1 MEMIVKQ
8 VSKTKLLLA
17 LLAFTFLTSNC
28 GKRSNN
34 QFAKV
39 EIVPEEPIVINA
51 DLELGDLTCGK
62 PWYYARYK
70 ITNGSD
76 QPIVFVAVK
85 SEITGFKDGKIT
97 TATVDVTDLD
107 LPYLLIVDAKQGETD
122 AVDSR
127 GIYVCGL
134 PEADGLTYTV
144 TSEAIGWFG
153 ELDNAVS
160 RFSKI
165 NAFGVH

>member
-1 MEMIVKQ
+1 MGLVVKQ

-17 LLAFTFLTSNC
+17 LFAFTFLTSNC
-28 GKRSNN
+28 GKNGLN
-34 QFAKV
+34 QRAKV

-51 DLELGDLTCGK
+51 DLELGDLTCGA

-70 ITNGSD
+70 ITNGSEE
-76 QPIVFVAVK
+76 PIVLVAVK
-85 SEITGFKDGKIT
+85 SEITGYKDGKT
-97 TATVDVTDLD
+97 VTGTVDVTDLD
-107 LPYLLIVDAKQGETD
+107 LPYLLIVGEKQGEVDT
-122 AVDSR
+122 VDSR

-134 PEADGLTYTV
+134 PEADGLAYTV

-165 NAFGVH
+165 NSFGVR